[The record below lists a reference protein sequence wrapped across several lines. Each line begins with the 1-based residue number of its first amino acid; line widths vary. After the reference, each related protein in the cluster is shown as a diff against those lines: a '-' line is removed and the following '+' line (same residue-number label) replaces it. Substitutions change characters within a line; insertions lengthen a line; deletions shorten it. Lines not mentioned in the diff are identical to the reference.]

1 MRKIMLVIGFLLI
14 GLGSGAFD
22 GKLVMAQDG
31 GSLVYDGRDSLVID
45 DDSLLA
51 YDDSLLVDN
60 DSLLADDDSLLSG
73 VPDSLAFGKSLNDIR
88 FAGWTEDNYYDNDY
102 YRMIRAYIDDYNAGK
117 IEAPSLDP
125 YKDYLKGKF
134 VIDSFERAILGGAF
148 IAISFVDK
156 PDKVFV
162 SWVYSTV
169 DSETETVTGYEVRY
183 VEFYCDDETMTT
195 EEIQQYLKEVPKA
208 KVW

>member
-45 DDSLLA
+45 DDSLVI
-51 YDDSLLVDN
+51 DGDC
-60 DSLLADDDSLLSG
+60 LLAGDDSLLSG
-73 VPDSLAFGKSLNDIR
+73 VPDTLAFGKSLNDIR

-134 VIDSFERAILGGAF
+134 VMDSFERAILGGAF

-156 PDKVFV
+156 PDKVFA

-169 DSETETVTGYEVRY
+169 DRETETVTGYEVRY

-208 KVW
+208 KMW